1 MGVKNKTEPRKKH
14 DKMLCRTLAL
24 FCLAARGKDFSNF
37 LYSLDFLVL
46 FYQEKRT
53 IIKFSNKTFII
64 NALNVYNG
72 YLISNYFLISL
83 PFLLMHVPAHP
94 VQRW

>member
-1 MGVKNKTEPRKKH
+1 MGVKNKTQPCKKR
-14 DKMLCRTLAL
+14 DKVLCKTLAL

-53 IIKFSNKTFII
+53 TKKLINKTFII
-64 NALNVYNG
+64 NALNVSIG
-72 YLISNYFLISL
+72 YLSSYMY
-83 PFLLMHVPAHP
+83 LMCL
-94 VQRW
+94 

>member
-1 MGVKNKTEPRKKH
+1 MFCK
-14 DKMLCRTLAL
+14 TLAL

-53 IIKFSNKTFII
+53 TKKLINKTFII
-64 NALNVYNG
+64 NALNVSIW
-72 YLISNYFLISL
+72 YLCSYKKGKHLN
-83 PFLLMHVPAHP
+83 
-94 VQRW
+94 

>member
-1 MGVKNKTEPRKKH
+1 
-14 DKMLCRTLAL
+14 MLCKTLAL

-53 IIKFSNKTFII
+53 RMKLIYKILII
-64 NALNVYNG
+64 NALNVSIG
-72 YLISNYFLISL
+72 CLSSCIISHF
-83 PFLLMHVPAHP
+83 P
-94 VQRW
+94 V